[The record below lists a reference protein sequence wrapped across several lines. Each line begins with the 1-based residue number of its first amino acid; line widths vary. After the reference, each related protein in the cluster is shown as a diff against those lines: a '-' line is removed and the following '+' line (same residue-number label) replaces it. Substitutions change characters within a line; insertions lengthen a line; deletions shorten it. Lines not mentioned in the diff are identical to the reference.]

1 MKKWTLLLL
10 LATAVILSC
19 NRAAYDEAPLPDWS
33 AHKATPAMLAGLDT
47 GRTYL
52 SVYSSIY
59 SLSEHKTHD
68 LTATVSMR
76 NVHPTDTVYLTQ
88 ADYFN
93 TDGDLVKHYLQF
105 PILIEPLE
113 TLEIVINE
121 RDRTGGTGA
130 TFIVHWSADSTIP
143 PPYFEAVMI
152 STPGSQGL
160 SFTTKGVPIPNEE

>member
-1 MKKWTLLLL
+1 LIIVLTLLGCKHE
-10 LATAVILSC
+10 SHS
-19 NRAAYDEAPLPDWS
+19 EAPLPDWS
-33 AHKATPAMLAGLDT
+33 AHRATPAMLAGLDT

-76 NVHPTDTVYLTQ
+76 NINPKDTVYLTQ
-88 ADYFN
+88 ADYYN
-93 TDGDLVKHYLQF
+93 TDGDLVKYYLQF
-105 PILIEPLE
+105 PVLIKPLE

-130 TFIVHWSADSTIP
+130 NFIFHWSADSTIS

-152 STPGSQGL
+152 STTGSQGL
-160 SFTTKGVPIPNEE
+160 SFTTKGVSLPNEP